1 MAVVMKGASWSV
13 LGGLMAAFIL
23 IIYVLPNSFPIIVVE
38 RGASQK
44 GNPSPVTSTEAGERV
59 SRCQIPGLE
68 SIEQYRAYL
77 HHREI
82 TCTDMREFGGK
93 PPAPAD
99 GKKFICLDKIF
110 NFTPGKCLI
119 FSFGVNNE
127 WSFEDE
133 MEKFGCKVYAF
144 DPTMGKEDHQRS
156 PNIKFYATGIAHYKG
171 TKRIGMGNNWSEKK
185 VDRFEN
191 LVRQAGEEGREI
203 DYVKLDVE
211 LSEIDFLQDMLFNSP
226 HVLAKIKQIGMEV
239 HDGPFRDMSQTSRQ
253 QVFWP
258 YFMLM
263 RCAGF
268 KLIHTRDA
276 GGWREVVW
284 ARDF

>member
-1 MAVVMKGASWSV
+1 MNVTARQISLFPFIHNATSV
-13 LGGLMAAFIL
+13 YDHPTLDHNCYQTHTAFVNREI
-23 IIYVLPNSFPIIVVE
+23 S
-38 RGASQK
+38 
-44 GNPSPVTSTEAGERV
+44 PSPLLASTR
-59 SRCQIPGLE
+59 
-68 SIEQYRAYL
+68 
-77 HHREI
+77 HRPQ
-82 TCTDMREFGGK
+82 REFGGK

-239 HDGPFRDMSQTSRQ
+239 HDGPFRDGISETIS
-253 QVFWP
+253 V
-258 YFMLM
+258 LN
-263 RCAGF
+263 A
-268 KLIHTRDA
+268 
-276 GGWREVVW
+276 
-284 ARDF
+284 